1 MSQYL
6 WPIAYTLFIWWF
18 STGVIL
24 YLNGLPRWTFKWT
37 MGGTTFVLLMALV
50 GLGATRDDTRITGAY
65 LAFTFGL
72 LVWAWQEV
80 AFLLGYVTGPRRTEC
95 PADATGWRRARFA
108 FMAVMHHELALVMLG
123 AAVLAA
129 TWGGTNQT
137 GLWTFLILWVMR
149 QSAKLNVFLGVRNL
163 NEGFLPDHLK
173 YLQTYFT
180 RRPMNRLF
188 PISVIASTL
197 VAALVWQE
205 ANLADKDA
213 FDITALTFAAML
225 LTLAVLEHWFLVLPL
240 PFEALWNWGL
250 RSRTRGGIHKPS
262 ATDGNQALQSLPV
275 VAEEAGKSDASVSKS
290 VGAGITHTGC
300 ISY

>member
-6 WPIAYTLFIWWF
+6 LPIAYALFIWWF

-24 YLNGLPRWTFKWT
+24 FLNGLPRWTFKWT
-37 MGGTTFVLLMALV
+37 MLGTSFVLVMALI
-50 GLGATRDDTRITGAY
+50 GLVVTRDDTRITGAY

-80 AFLLGYVTGPRRTEC
+80 AFLLGYVTGPRRTDC
-95 PADATGWRRARFA
+95 PPESTGWRRAGFA
-108 FMAVMHHELALVMLG
+108 FMAVMHHELALVVLG

-129 TWGGTNQT
+129 TWGGPNQT
-137 GLWTFLILWVMR
+137 GMWTFLILWVMR

-163 NEGFLPDHLK
+163 NEGFLPEHLK

-188 PISVIASTL
+188 PVSVIAST
-197 VAALVWQE
+197 VAAALIWQE
-205 ANLADKDA
+205 ATVLGISA
-213 FDITALTFAAML
+213 FDVTALTFAATL
-225 LTLAVLEHWFLVLPL
+225 LSLAVLEHWFLVLPL

-250 RSRTRGGIHKPS
+250 RSREMLGNGRVGLQVDRG
-262 ATDGNQALQSLPV
+262 
-275 VAEEAGKSDASVSKS
+275 
-290 VGAGITHTGC
+290 
-300 ISY
+300 